1 LRKGGGGLFDLKPK
15 LPESFEQLADTGLEA
30 RECRAV
36 KLFVS
41 AAEAESPEP
50 PAPLESLNSRDL
62 AERNGDGE
70 AAASKDALK
79 RSRNGELTPCPWR
92 QSRPTG
98 HEKAIRARRLRGWGL
113 TQPPTSE
120 NWSSTLRM
128 SIGRGGSRNACGRV
142 AAGYGKRVTLV
153 ISIGGWFFALLG
165 WLIAFKMWHETERHW
180 SYQRLPWDR
189 SDRSWMA

>member
-79 RSRNGELTPCPWR
+79 RSRNGERDALPVEAKSTNRPR
-92 QSRPTG
+92 EGHSRKATARVGVDPAA
-98 HEKAIRARRLRGWGL
+98 HE
-113 TQPPTSE
+113 
-120 NWSSTLRM
+120 
-128 SIGRGGSRNACGRV
+128 
-142 AAGYGKRVTLV
+142 
-153 ISIGGWFFALLG
+153 
-165 WLIAFKMWHETERHW
+165 
-180 SYQRLPWDR
+180 
-189 SDRSWMA
+189 